1 MRISIQNLF
10 FIPQSTFRNPQS
22 STMPKVSIIIPTYN
36 RLPML
41 REAVNS
47 VLAQDFEDF
56 ELIVVDDG
64 STDGTAD
71 EMKGYGGRV
80 RLLHHPENRGVSA
93 ARNRGILHTRG
104 KYIAFLDSDDLWV
117 KGKLKIQ
124 VAFLD
129 DNPHYPICYT
139 DEIWIRRGK
148 RVNPKNKHAKYSG
161 WIFEKCLPLC
171 IISPSSAMVR
181 KTLFS
186 KVGLFDEALPVCEDY
201 DLWLRISARFPV
213 FFINRKLII
222 KRGGHPDQL
231 SQQSWGNDRYR
242 VITLEK
248 VLSEAHL
255 SPEEREMVLA
265 EMKKKCKILSEGF
278 FRRGNEIEGR
288 YYQEIM
294 KRYGIE
300 I

>member
-1 MRISIQNLF
+1 MS
-10 FIPQSTFRNPQS
+10 
-22 STMPKVSIIIPTYN
+22 PKVSVIIPTYN

-41 REAVNS
+41 KEAVNS

-64 STDGTAD
+64 STDGTA
-71 EMKGYGGRV
+71 EEIKQYGGRV
-80 RLLHHPENRGVSA
+80 KLLQHSENRGVSA
-93 ARNRGILHTRG
+93 ARNRGILHAKG

-117 KGKLKIQ
+117 KGKTRIQ

-129 DNPHYPICYT
+129 ENPHYPLCYT

-148 RVNPKNKHAKYSG
+148 RVNPKIKHAKYSG

-171 IISPSSAMVR
+171 TISPSSAMMR

-201 DLWLRISARFPV
+201 DFWLRVSARFPI
-213 FFINRKLII
+213 FFINKKLII
-222 KRGGHPDQL
+222 KRGGHSDQL
-231 SQQSWGNDRYR
+231 SQRSWGNDRYR
-242 VITLEK
+242 VIALEKLLSEPYITPEDREVTLE
-248 VLSEAHL
+248 
-255 SPEEREMVLA
+255 
-265 EMKKKCKILSEGF
+265 EMKRKCQVLYKGF
-278 FRRGNEIEGR
+278 LKRGKEMEGR
-288 YYQEIM
+288 RYQEIM